1 MADTNGNAAPDFD
14 LDHEIRRITAQLTKN
29 IRSKTERASAAREY
43 EEHIRDAMLHS
54 MLSGMTEEEAFRSA
68 LHDLG
73 DIHEIAELLGDVH
86 NQDKVPEDVHWET
99 LLRRGILL
107 VIGAAIY
114 GLLLWAWGLFVLQ
127 VTAIITGCI
136 LLVRLCILFSAF
148 RKRRRAVR
156 TVRRYAKEYGFR
168 IQTNRTVYSSLL
180 RPAEI
185 PSVVLENDT
194 QYIKVRFL
202 ATLRKKHVLHFLG
215 RNVYVVSHTY
225 GNALLAVTP
234 LAPGWSLFHPRNLS
248 PLNRSG
254 IVTMTADYPENAAA
268 LPTLERRND
277 PRGKEVHEVLILNPA
292 PMRAFYREGNTEVEL
307 LGGERKDGI
316 WLHDIVSFGSMLKKF
331 GSESRHPA

>member
-1 MADTNGNAAPDFD
+1 MAVTNGNAAPDFD
-14 LDHEIRRITAQLTKN
+14 LDHEIRKITAQLTKD
-29 IRSKTERASAAREY
+29 IRSKAERASAAREY
-43 EEHIRDAMLHS
+43 EDHIRDAMLRS
-54 MLSGMTEEEAFRSA
+54 MLCGMTEEEAFRTA
-68 LHDLG
+68 LRDLG
-73 DIHEIAELLGDVH
+73 DIREIAALLGDVH
-86 NQDKVPEDVHWET
+86 NQEKIPEDVHWET
-99 LLRRGILL
+99 FLRRGIIL
-107 VIGAAIY
+107 VIAAAIY

-127 VTAIITGCI
+127 VTAIVIGCI

-168 IQTNRTVYSSLL
+168 IQTNRTVYSSIL
-180 RPAEI
+180 RPAEV
-185 PSVVLENDT
+185 PSVLLENDT

-234 LAPGWSLFHPRNLS
+234 LAPGWSLFHPRNLA

-254 IVTMTADYPENAAA
+254 IVTMTADYPENAVA
-268 LPTLERRND
+268 LPTLECRHD

-307 LGGERKDGI
+307 LGGERKDGV
-316 WLHDIVSFGSMLKKF
+316 WLHDIVSFGSMLEVTSKN
-331 GSESRHPA
+331 SRG